1 MQGPSET
8 LNKMGLIKNAFSG
21 LPINEGLVTTVV
33 PLVDK
38 GIPLNDVVKV
48 LKYLNTQ
55 YSGQGLVMNPK
66 IIAEAVDAVTF
77 GQGYNLYNI
86 PGYNFKLKSFNSV
99 DCVDSNLENGEKV
112 RTWKVTGSTD
122 SIPTPLS
129 MQSQVAQHRIGM
141 VVNETKDGYSPVNL
155 SMH

>member
-1 MQGPSET
+1 
-8 LNKMGLIKNAFSG
+8 
-21 LPINEGLVTTVV
+21 
-33 PLVDK
+33 LVDK

-55 YSGQGLVMNPK
+55 YSGDGLVINPK
-66 IIAEAVDAVTF
+66 TIGEAVDAVTF

-112 RTWKVTGSTD
+112 RTWKVTGSTT
-122 SIPTPLS
+122 SKPTPLA
-129 MQSQVAQHRIGM
+129 MQSHEVQHRIGM
-141 VVNETKDGYSPVNL
+141 VVNETKEGYSPVNL
-155 SMH
+155 SMY